1 MKISTQWLRQYV
13 DTTWSAETIAQRLT
27 MAGLEVESVEPIGP
41 SFEGILVGRVLDVKR
56 HPSADRLTVCS
67 VDLGAD
73 EPVQIVCGAPNV
85 APGQLVP
92 VATVGTTLSLP
103 DKADPGSVKAL
114 TLTRAKIRGEESN
127 GMICAEDEIGLS
139 DDHSGIMVLGGE
151 ATPGEPFADWMARS
165 GRPTGDSVIDVSITP
180 NRPDA
185 VCHIGIA
192 RDVAALAGVALRR
205 PEVPVP
211 DAPGEAARHVSVSI
225 EAPDGCHRY
234 VAMLVRG
241 VQIDESPAWLK
252 ARLEAVGLRPR
263 NNVVDITNYVMFECG
278 QPLHAFDFER
288 LAGRRIVVRRT
299 QGETP
304 FRTLDGRER
313 HLPTGTLMIAD
324 GERDVAIAGIMG
336 GENSEV
342 SEATK
347 DVLIESAWFEPSGI
361 RRTAKALTLQTDASY
376 RFERGVDP
384 ELQAWAAA
392 RAAYLMVELAGGTL
406 VEGLVDERPRRTGMV
421 SVALRASRI
430 EAVLGAAVPAA
441 EVERLLGAIGFQA
454 AVTLDGWTVTV
465 PSFRPDVSREIDL
478 IEEVARL
485 RGFDAIPEPAASRIP
500 HDNFR
505 TPVERPVA
513 ERAAEWLA
521 GAGFREIYTNS
532 LMRRDLAEEFRNPVL
547 RAGHE
552 TGEVVETVNPISQ
565 EMSVLRPSLLP
576 GALQVLSHNMNH
588 GQQGVRVFEFG
599 TVFDR
604 RAVPDAPVAGF
615 RERTHLL
622 VAASGVIERAH
633 WDRKARIADLF
644 DVKGTVEGLLER
656 LGAGPVRFDPVPE
669 ATPLL
674 APHLRVR
681 IGSDVVGIVAPIS
694 RALADRYDLKAG
706 ASYAE
711 IDFTAIAA
719 AAARQGVPRYRD
731 ISRFPAVDRDLAF
744 VLEAS
749 QAVGP
754 VLDAIREAA
763 GGLLRSADLF
773 DVFRDER
780 LGAARKSVAFSLRF
794 GADRTLRDE
803 EVDRAVARV
812 VAAVE
817 RQFGAS
823 LRSQ

>member
-1 MKISTQWLRQYV
+1 MKISTQWLREYV
-13 DTTWSAETIAQRLT
+13 ATTWSAETIAERLT

-41 SFEGILVGRVLDVKR
+41 SFQGIVVGRVLDVKR

-73 EPVQIVCGAPNV
+73 EPNQIVCGAPNV

-103 DKADPGSVKAL
+103 DKANPGSFKEL

-151 ATPGEPFADWMARS
+151 ATPGEPFTGWMARS

-192 RDVAALAGVALRR
+192 RDVAALAGTSLRH
-205 PEVPVP
+205 PEVTVP
-211 DAPGEAARHVSVSI
+211 PGPGETAGHVSVSI

-234 VAMLVRG
+234 VGMLIRG

-252 ARLEAVGLRPR
+252 ARLEAIGLRPR

-278 QPLHAFDFER
+278 QPLHAFDFEL
-288 LAGRRIVVRRT
+288 LAGSRIVVRRT
-299 QGETP
+299 KTEGP
-304 FRTLDGRER
+304 FTTLDGRER
-313 HLPTGTLMIAD
+313 RLPAGTLMIAD

-342 SEATK
+342 SEATNE
-347 DVLIESAWFEPSGI
+347 VLIESAWFEPSGI
-361 RRTAKALTLQTDASY
+361 RRTAKALALQTDASY

-392 RAAYLMVELAGGTL
+392 RAAHLMVELAGGTL
-406 VEGLVDERPRRTGMV
+406 VDGLVDERPIRTEPV
-421 SVALRASRI
+421 SLGLRAARI
-430 EAVLGAAVPAA
+430 EAVLGAPAPAA
-441 EVERLLGAIGFQA
+441 DVDRLLRAIGFGVVA
-454 AVTLDGWTVTV
+454 MPDGWTVSV

-485 RGFDAIPEPAASRIP
+485 RGFDAIPEPEATRIP
-500 HDNFR
+500 TENYQ
-505 TPVERPVA
+505 TPGERHVA

-521 GAGFREIYTNS
+521 GSGFREIYTNS
-532 LMRRDLAEEFRNPVL
+532 LMRRDVAEEFRDPVL
-547 RAGHE
+547 RAGFAV
-552 TGEVVETVNPISQ
+552 GDVVETVNPISQ

-588 GQQGVRVFEFG
+588 GQPGIRVFEFG
-599 TVFDR
+599 TAFDR
-604 RAVPDAPVAGF
+604 GHVPGAPVAGY

-622 VAASGVIERAH
+622 VAISGVADRAH
-633 WDRKARIADLF
+633 WDHKARNGDLF
-644 DVKGTVEGLLER
+644 DIKGTVEALLER
-656 LGAGPVRFDPVPE
+656 LSAGPVRFEPV
-669 ATPLL
+669 ATPHALL

-681 IGSDVVGIVAPIS
+681 VGSDLVGVVAPIS
-694 RALADRYDLKAG
+694 HALAGRYDLKTG

-719 AAARQGVPRYRD
+719 MAVQRGVPRYRD
-731 ISRFPAVDRDLAF
+731 ISRFPIVDRDLAF
-744 VLEAS
+744 VLDAG

-754 VLDAIREAA
+754 ILEAIREVS
-763 GGLLRSADLF
+763 GPLLREVDLF

-780 LGAARKSVAFSLRF
+780 LGADRKSVGFSLRF

-803 EVDRAVARV
+803 EVDQAVGRV

-817 RQFGAS
+817 QRFSAG
-823 LRSQ
+823 LRS